1 MVDQPE
7 VTLIYDGECRFCAA
21 CLAWVK
27 GKLEITSISFQKA
40 DLHKYGLVR
49 SECEKSVF
57 LVTKEANLSGAAA
70 VVYLL
75 ELRGNSLLAWILQS
89 SGRIGESG
97 YRWVASH
104 RDSLIIRMITKYLE
118 RTSQPRAGK

>member
-1 MVDQPE
+1 MFTYPD

-21 CLAWVK
+21 CLAWARR
-27 GKLEITSISFQKA
+27 KLEISAISYQEA
-40 DLHKYGLVR
+40 NLDQYGLVR

-57 LVTKEANLSGAAA
+57 LVTKAANLSGAAA
-70 VVYLL
+70 VAYLL
-75 ELRGNSLLAWILQS
+75 KLRGNSLLARILQS
-89 SGRIGESG
+89 SGWIGELG

-118 RTSQPRAGK
+118 RISQPGAGK

>member
-1 MVDQPE
+1 MVDHPE

-27 GKLEITSISFQKA
+27 QKLEITSIPFQKA
-40 DLHKYGLVR
+40 NLQKYGLVR

-57 LVTKEANLSGAAA
+57 LVTKEANLSSAAA

-97 YRWVASH
+97 YRCVASH
-104 RDSLIIRMITKYLE
+104 RDSLIVRMITKYLE

>member
-1 MVDQPE
+1 MVDHPE

-27 GKLEITSISFQKA
+27 RKLEITSISFQEA
-40 DLHKYGLVR
+40 NLGQYGLVR

-57 LVTKEANLSGAAA
+57 LVTKEANLSSAAA